1 MESRRK
7 GRKEVDKPEVIRRAI
22 SKTRK
27 VVESLEGEDL
37 EIEIDKDS
45 TMEGVEA
52 MRQFGQLMADSMNRQ
67 FEEQKRREETTREI

>member
-37 EIEIDKDS
+37 EVEID
-45 TMEGVEA
+45 
-52 MRQFGQLMADSMNRQ
+52 
-67 FEEQKRREETTREI
+67 